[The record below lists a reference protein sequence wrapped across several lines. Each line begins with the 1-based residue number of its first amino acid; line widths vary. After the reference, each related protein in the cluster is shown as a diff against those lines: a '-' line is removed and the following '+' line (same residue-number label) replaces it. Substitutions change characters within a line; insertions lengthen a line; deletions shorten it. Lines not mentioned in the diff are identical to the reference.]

1 MDKEQSFGDYFE
13 EWIDTYKRGFIRN
26 VTLEKYVHNVKWIR
40 RLMPDLKV
48 KELSRITYQE
58 LINKYAEFHEKQ
70 TTMDFHHQLKASIM
84 DALDEGFIEKDPT
97 RKVVI
102 KGKKAGPKKKK
113 FLSQFELQLLL
124 RSLELDEDRI
134 TWEWCISLIAKTG
147 LRFSEALGLT
157 PKDFDFNKLTIKVN
171 KTWNYKEGGGFD
183 LTKNKT
189 SNREITVDL
198 KTMAQFKH
206 LIKDLPENEP
216 IFVTDTTTKSKY
228 KRVYNS
234 TLNNV
239 LDKYCKKAGVSEITV
254 HGLRHTH
261 ASLLLLQ
268 GVSIPS
274 VSKRLG
280 HANVSTTQEVYLH
293 VVKELENKDTG
304 LIMGSIMN
312 LEQE

>member
-1 MDKEQSFGDYFE
+1 MDKEQNFGDYFE
-13 EWIDTYKRGFIRN
+13 EWINTYKRGFIRN
-26 VTLEKYVHNVKWIR
+26 VTLEKYLQNIKWIR

-70 TTMDFHHQLKASIM
+70 TVMDFHHQLKASIM

-102 KGKKAGPKKKK
+102 KGKKARPKKKK

-134 TWEWCISLIAKTG
+134 TWEWCINLIAKTG

-206 LIKDLPENEP
+206 LMKDLPEDEP
-216 IFVTDTTTKSKY
+216 IFVTDTTTRSKY
-228 KRVYNS
+228 KKVYNS

-239 LDKYCKKAGVSEITV
+239 LDKYCKKAGVTEITV